1 MSAELQFLLERIAK
15 AKPPQSPCIQ
25 DVAASMAEFWYR
37 MFWRECGSK
46 ELSVD
51 QKVDALVKLTR
62 FSLKHPY
69 WAAGEDTVME
79 DGKTLSDIFQE
90 LIPAELCRKH
100 QHLSKLT
107 GLLLYAMHMEI
118 ANEVFTL
125 AKEGKLTEPQIK
137 RIQEATS

>member
-1 MSAELQFLLERIAK
+1 MSAELQFLLERMAK
-15 AKPPQSPCIQ
+15 TKPLQSPYIQ

-46 ELSVD
+46 GLSVD
-51 QKVDALVKLTR
+51 QKVNALVKLTR
-62 FSLKHPY
+62 LSLKHPY
-69 WAAGEDTVME
+69 WSADENTIIE

-90 LIPAELCRKH
+90 LIPAKLCKKH

-118 ANEVFTL
+118 ANEMFSL
-125 AKEGKLTEPQIK
+125 AKEGKLTEAQIK
-137 RIQEATS
+137 RIKEATS